1 MKKTIFIVVLL
12 TQFTGI
18 IKAQSTVYTVSGK
31 VTSFEE
37 SVALKGVRIS
47 VKGTNNISATQAN
60 GTFVINVSPENKILI
75 FEYKDYETK
84 EVVIKDEKRIDVIL
98 QRDGTSALLLNRKE
112 KINNDP
118 IPGRP
123 F

>member
-12 TQFTGI
+12 TQFTGL
-18 IKAQSTVYTVSGK
+18 IKAQSTVFTVSGK

-37 SVALKGVRIS
+37 SIALKGVRIS
-47 VKGTNNISATQAN
+47 VKGTNNISATLSN
-60 GTFVINVSPENKILI
+60 GTFAINVSPENKILV

-84 EVVIKDEKRIDVIL
+84 EVVIKNEKRIDMIL

-112 KINNDP
+112 EICNGY
-118 IPGRP
+118 IPGWP